1 LQTLKLSVSM
11 PDETHPDMELRL
23 SANDSSCDVV
33 IALPM
38 HSRSE
43 ASAGTSPVV
52 TVQGAASSTDTDSL
66 RGTSTEAGSLRGTST
81 DSDSLRGT
89 STEAGS
95 SPNTSAEDDYV
106 LGGYAGI

>member
-1 LQTLKLSVSM
+1 MQTLKLSVSM

-43 ASAGTSPVV
+43 ASAGTTPVV
-52 TVQGAASSTDTDSL
+52 TVHGAASSTDTDSL
-66 RGTSTEAGSLRGTST
+66 RGTNTNT
-81 DSDSLRGT
+81 DASRD
-89 STEAGS
+89 
-95 SPNTSAEDDYV
+95 TSAEDDYV